1 MQADQSRFVTVLGG
15 EGDAAKSEANFASK
29 KALKHFRTTI
39 YIKIPFNALT
49 RYIKFQLKH
58 KLINFKNIT
67 ISIIFKQLN
76 IFHGLSKQNLH

>member
-1 MQADQSRFVTVLGG
+1 MQANQSRFVTMFGG
-15 EGDAAKSEANFASK
+15 EGDAAKSEANFTSK

-67 ISIIFKQLN
+67 FSIIFK
-76 IFHGLSKQNLH
+76 

>member
-29 KALKHFRTTI
+29 KPLKHFRTTR
-39 YIKIPFNALT
+39 YIKIPFNTLT

-58 KLINFKNIT
+58 KLINFKNVT
-67 ISIIFKQLN
+67 FSIIIK
-76 IFHGLSKQNLH
+76 